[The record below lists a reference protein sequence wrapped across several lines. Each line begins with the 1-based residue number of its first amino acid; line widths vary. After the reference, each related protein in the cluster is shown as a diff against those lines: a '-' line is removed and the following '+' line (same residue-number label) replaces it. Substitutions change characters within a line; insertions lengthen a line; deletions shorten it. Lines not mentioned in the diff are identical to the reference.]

1 MMTLLQSSSLWQLCS
16 DPYLLLREATEE
28 FYDTAYQDDRTGE
41 TCLVGYIQ
49 GFEVV
54 VSAHIIHTVF
64 ALPEASTPI
73 SLFLK
78 MN

>member
-1 MMTLLQSSSLWQLCS
+1 ML
-16 DPYLLLREATEE
+16 
-28 FYDTAYQDDRTGE
+28 G
-41 TCLVGYIQ
+41 GYIQ